1 LLAGLVIR
9 TKQSLMANLKEVKQR
24 INSVMSTQQITKAMK
39 MVSAAKLRRAQEKI
53 VQMRP
58 YSQKL
63 TAILNNVSAAS
74 EGDSD
79 IVFAAK
85 REVKKV
91 LLIPVTSDK
100 GLCGAFN
107 TNILKATN
115 LAIKEQFEGAEITV
129 LPLGKK
135 AYEYYKKSN
144 YQVIDTYFTVFQQL
158 NFDVVKEAASFA
170 MDGFL
175 AADYDQVV
183 LVFNEFKNVATQVVR
198 VEQFLPMAPQE
209 GEAAVTETDYLL
221 EPSRTYI
228 IEELVPISL
237 RIQFYKA
244 VLESNASEHGAR
256 MTAMDKATENAG
268 ELLKEL
274 KLMYNRTRQAA
285 ITNEILE
292 IVAGANALAGK

>member
-1 LLAGLVIR
+1 
-9 TKQSLMANLKEVKQR
+9 
-24 INSVMSTQQITKAMK
+24 MSTQQITKAMK

-79 IVFAAK
+79 IVFATK

-91 LLIPVTSDK
+91 LLVPVTSDK

-115 LAIKEQFEGAEITV
+115 TAIKEQFEGAEITV

-135 AYEYYKKSN
+135 AYEYFKKSN
-144 YQVIDTYFTVFQQL
+144 YTVIDTYFGVFQQL
-158 NFDVVKEAASFA
+158 NFDVVKEAASYA

-175 AADYDQVV
+175 AGDYDQVV
-183 LVFNEFKNVATQVVR
+183 LVFNEFKNVATQLVR

-209 GEAAVTETDYLL
+209 GEEGNSTETDYLL
-221 EPSRTYI
+221 EPSRSYI

>member
-1 LLAGLVIR
+1 
-9 TKQSLMANLKEVKQR
+9 
-24 INSVMSTQQITKAMK
+24 MSTQQITKAMK

-79 IVFAAK
+79 IVFATK

-91 LLIPVTSDK
+91 LLVPVTSDK

-115 LAIKEQFEGAEITV
+115 TAIKEQFEGAEITV

-135 AYEYYKKSN
+135 AYEYFKKSN
-144 YQVIDTYFTVFQQL
+144 YTLIDTYFGVFQQL
-158 NFDVVKEAASFA
+158 NFDVVKEAASYA

-175 AADYDQVV
+175 AGDYDQVV
-183 LVFNEFKNVATQVVR
+183 LVFNEFKNVATQLVR

-209 GEAAVTETDYLL
+209 GEEGNSTETDYLL

>member
-1 LLAGLVIR
+1 
-9 TKQSLMANLKEVKQR
+9 
-24 INSVMSTQQITKAMK
+24 MSTQQITKAMK

-79 IVFAAK
+79 IVFATK

-91 LLIPVTSDK
+91 LLVPVTSDK

-115 LAIKEQFEGAEITV
+115 TAIKEQFEGAEITI

-135 AYEYYKKSN
+135 AYEYFKKSN
-144 YQVIDTYFTVFQQL
+144 YTVIDTYFGVFQQL
-158 NFDVVKEAASFA
+158 NFDVVKEAASYA

-175 AADYDQVV
+175 SAEYDQVV

-209 GEAAVTETDYLL
+209 NEEGNATETDYLL
-221 EPSRTYI
+221 EPSRNYI